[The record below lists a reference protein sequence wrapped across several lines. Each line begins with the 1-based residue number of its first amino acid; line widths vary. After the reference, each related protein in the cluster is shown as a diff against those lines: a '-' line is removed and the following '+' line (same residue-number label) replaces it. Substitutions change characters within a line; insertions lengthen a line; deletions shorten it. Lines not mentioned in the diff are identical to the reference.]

1 MNKKGIRKVLR
12 GIVKS
17 DKMDKTRVVVV
28 ERIFQHRKF
37 KKYYKKKT
45 ICYTHDEK
53 NVSRE
58 GDYVEIIETRPL
70 SKLKRWRLVKILSKS
85 QEGKTVNVVQTSS

>member
-1 MNKKGIRKVLR
+1 MKNMASKRKILR

-17 DKMDKTRVVVV
+17 DKMNKTRVVVV
-28 ERIFQHRKF
+28 ERMLQHPKF

-53 NVSRE
+53 NISRE
-58 GDYVEIIETRPL
+58 GDYVEIMETRPL
-70 SKLKRWRLVKILSKS
+70 SKLKRWRLVRILQPSHKS
-85 QEGKTVNVVQTSS
+85 EVENAPTPS